1 MGSLKIGWATR
12 NVSTDK
18 PVNIPGQ
25 FHMRIS
31 RGILDPVTVTALL
44 IEDGADLVCM
54 ISADLVV
61 IRSGLIDE
69 IREKVTQSIPG
80 FPVEKIIMSATH
92 THAGPSHYAD
102 SGWRATPGGISTAM
116 VKEVPTELDIASGDE
131 YRDFLSTQ
139 TAEAVV
145 EAYRTRAP
153 GGIAYGYGFATVAH
167 SRRVTYFDDLSKR
180 PGSIINSTHG
190 LNGHSAM
197 YGNTDDPMFAG
208 YEAGTESF
216 VNLLYTFNPEGKLTG
231 ALINV
236 PCPSQ
241 NDEGLDRLSAS
252 FWHDTREL
260 LHKKHGDIPILCQCA
275 AGGDLAPRQLHYK
288 SAEARRYHLKYGDK
302 PKSFEDFRRR
312 DIAERIAAA
321 FDEVLTWAKKD
332 ILTDLPLIHKV
343 ETVMLSKR
351 LITKDE
357 YETDKAMLAELNKKE
372 FAKTGTPEE
381 KLRQDSALV
390 AARNRCKRIID
401 RFEKLDAE
409 TKLPMEMHVVRIG
422 DIAFATNRFELYMD
436 YMHRIQARSPFIQT
450 FVVQLTGIPGN
461 DGGSYLATGRGE
473 YGHGYSASRYCNVVS
488 SKGGQE
494 LVEET
499 VKVLKE
505 LAEEKNKQN

>member
-1 MGSLKIGWATR
+1 MGNLKIGWAVR
-12 NVSTDK
+12 DVSTDK

-25 FHMRIS
+25 FCMRIS
-31 RGILDPVTVTALL
+31 KGILDPVTVTALF
-44 IEDGADLVCM
+44 IEDGKDMVCM

-61 IRSGLIDE
+61 IRSGLLDE
-69 IREKVTQSIPG
+69 VRMKVAKLLPG
-80 FPVEKIIMSATH
+80 FPAEKIFMSATH
-92 THAGPSHYAD
+92 THAGPNHYRD
-102 SGWRATPGGISTAM
+102 TGWDEKDVT
-116 VKEVPTELDIASGDE
+116 TEIKIASGDE

-145 EAYRTRAP
+145 EAYRERVP

-180 PGSIINSTHG
+180 PGAVSNSTHA

-241 NDEGLDRLSAS
+241 NDEGIDRLSAS
-252 FWHDTREL
+252 FWHDTRQL
-260 LHKKHGDIPILCQCA
+260 IRRKHGNIPILAQCA
-275 AGGDLAPRQLHYK
+275 AGGDLSPRQLHYK
-288 SAEARRYHLKYGDK
+288 SAEARRYHLKYGND
-302 PKSFEDFRRR
+302 PKSPEDFRRR
-312 DIAERIAAA
+312 DIAERIAVA
-321 FDEVLTWAKKD
+321 FDEVLAWAKKD
-332 ILTDLPLIHKV
+332 ILTALPLTHKV
-343 ETVMLSKR
+343 ETVMLSRR
-351 LITKDE
+351 LITRDE
-357 YETDKAMLAELNKKE
+357 YEADKAMLAELNKDE
-372 FAKTGTPEE
+372 FARTGTPEE
-381 KLRQDSALV
+381 KLRHDSTL
-390 AARNRCKRIID
+390 AAGRGRCQQIIE
-401 RFEKLDAE
+401 RFEKLDADP
-409 TKLPMEMHVVRIG
+409 KLPMEMHVVRLG

-450 FVVQLTGIPGN
+450 FIVQLTGVPGD
-461 DGGSYLATGRGE
+461 DGGTYLATERGE
-473 YGHGYSASRYCNVVS
+473 YGRGYSASRYCNIVS

-499 VKVLKE
+499 VKILKE
-505 LAEEKNKQN
+505 IA

>member
-1 MGSLKIGWATR
+1 MGNLKIGWAVR
-12 NVSTDK
+12 DVSTNR

-31 RGILDPVTVTALL
+31 KGILDPVMVTVLL
-44 IEDGADLVCM
+44 IEDGKDLVCM

-61 IRSGLIDE
+61 IRCGLVDE
-69 IREKVTQSIPG
+69 IREKAAKLLPG
-80 FPVEKIIMSATH
+80 LPVEKIFISATH

-102 SGWRATPGGISTAM
+102 SGWSNTPGGISTAM
-116 VKEVPTELDIASGDE
+116 VKEVPTEINVASGDE

-139 TAEAVV
+139 IAEAVA
-145 EAYRTRAP
+145 EAYQGRAP

-180 PGSIINSTHG
+180 PGAVMNSTSA

-197 YGNTDDPMFAG
+197 YGNTNDPMFSG

-216 VNLLYTFNPEGKLTG
+216 VNLLYTFSPEGKLTG

-241 NDEGLDRLSAS
+241 NDESIDFLSAS
-252 FWHDTREL
+252 FWHDTRKL
-260 LHKKHGDIPILCQCA
+260 IHGKHGNIPILTQCA

-288 SAEARRYHLKYGDK
+288 NAEMRRYHLKYGDE
-302 PKSFEDFRRR
+302 PKSPEDFRRR

-321 FDEVLTWAKKD
+321 FDEVLAWAKKD

-343 ETVMLSKR
+343 ETLMLSKR
-351 LITKDE
+351 LITRDE
-357 YETDKAMLAELNKKE
+357 YETDKAMLAELNKRE
-372 FAKTGTPEE
+372 FAQTGTPEE
-381 KLRQDSALV
+381 KLRHDSVLV
-390 AARNRCKRIID
+390 ASRNRCRKIID

-409 TKLPMEMHVVRIG
+409 PKLPMEMHVVRLG

-450 FVVQLTGIPGN
+450 FIVQLTGVPGN
-461 DGGSYLATGRGE
+461 DGGSYLATERGE
-473 YGHGYSASRYCNVVS
+473 YGHGYSASRYCNIVS

-499 VKVLKE
+499 VKILKE
-505 LAEEKNKQN
+505 LA